1 MKVKKEHI
9 AITIIVVVL
18 GFWMKIV
25 NNFNEE
31 VGDGSVTLFDSF
43 KGGIEN
49 LFGLIT
55 SNTIL
60 GNIFVGIVILIFAYL
75 LFVKIK
81 ITMAFTKN
89 IFITQI
95 KNTA

>member
-60 GNIFVGIVILIFAYL
+60 GNIFVGIVILILGKAIWR
-75 LFVKIK
+75 FVKNKRKTI
-81 ITMAFTKN
+81 
-89 IFITQI
+89 
-95 KNTA
+95 

>member
-25 NNFNEE
+25 NNFNEQD
-31 VGDGSVTLFDSF
+31 GDGSVTLFNSF
-43 KGGIEN
+43 NGGVEN

-60 GNIFVGIVILIFAYL
+60 GNIFVGIVILILGKAIWR
-75 LFVKIK
+75 FVKNKRKTI
-81 ITMAFTKN
+81 
-89 IFITQI
+89 
-95 KNTA
+95 

>member
-9 AITIIVVVL
+9 VITIIVVVL
-18 GFWMKIV
+18 GFWMKMV
-25 NNFNEE
+25 NSFNEE

-60 GNIFVGIVILIFAYL
+60 GNIFVGIVILILGKAIWR
-75 LFVKIK
+75 FVKNKRKTI
-81 ITMAFTKN
+81 
-89 IFITQI
+89 
-95 KNTA
+95 

>member
-1 MKVKKEHI
+1 MTYKRIMNMKVKKEHI

-60 GNIFVGIVILIFAYL
+60 GNIFVGIVILILGKAIWR
-75 LFVKIK
+75 FVKNKRKTI
-81 ITMAFTKN
+81 
-89 IFITQI
+89 
-95 KNTA
+95 